1 MRLLLTF
8 ILLFSVC
15 GYISAQEYPYDVTQ
29 YNFVDYSKVRLIFGK
44 DSTRFNRLY
53 AKLDSMIMLGK
64 GNINVVQ
71 IGGSHTQADVFSN
84 QMRYRLQTLHP
95 GMVGS
100 RGLLF
105 PYKMCKSNNP
115 SNYIVKYSGTWTT
128 CRNVEWKRS
137 CELGI
142 SGASATTTDSTATIV
157 VSMNPRNPIKYD
169 FNMVKVF
176 TAPHVGMYDIEPVA
190 DMGPYRKTRIDSLGC
205 TIFQFRK
212 YQDVASF
219 RIRKTDDSQTSFTL
233 YGISLENDNPG
244 ITYHA
249 MGINGASLVSW
260 NGCEHFARQ
269 LKLLKPDW
277 VVGFFGVNDGNT
289 QNFNPQT
296 FYSRYDQFMQSIL
309 RECPDV
315 VFTLIV
321 PNDYYLLRRRPNPA
335 VALEQ
340 EQMIRLADKYGASV
354 FSIYDIMG
362 GLGSCNTWVS
372 HKLMQPDKIHMTG
385 TGYNFTANLF
395 FNAFLKTYDNYLQ
408 NKPRK

>member
-1 MRLLLTF
+1 MRLLLTLA
-8 ILLFSVC
+8 LLISVSVS
-15 GYISAQEYPYDVTQ
+15 ISAQEYPYDVAQ

-44 DSTRFNRLY
+44 DSSGFSRLY
-53 AKLDSMIMLGK
+53 EKLDSMILLGK

-95 GMVGS
+95 GLVGS
-100 RGLLF
+100 RGIVF

-115 SNYIVKYSGTWTT
+115 TNYTVKYSGAWTT

-142 SGASATTTDSTATIV
+142 SGASATTSDSTASIIV
-157 VSMNPRNPIKYD
+157 GMNPKNPIKYD
-169 FNMVKVF
+169 FNKVDVF
-176 TAPHVGMYDIEPVA
+176 TAPHAGMYDIEPVPE
-190 DMGPYRKTRIDSLGC
+190 MGPYRVSRNDSLGC
-205 TIFQFRK
+205 TTFTFRK

-219 RIRKTDDSQTSFTL
+219 RLRKTDSSQTYFTL
-233 YGISLENDNPG
+233 YGISLLNDNPG

-249 MGINGASLVSW
+249 LGINGASLVSW

-269 LKLLKPDW
+269 LRLLSPDW
-277 VVGFFGVNDGNT
+277 VVGFFGVNDGNSAT
-289 QNFNPQT
+289 FNPET
-296 FYSRYDQFMQSIL
+296 FYSRYDQFMQNVL
-309 RECPDV
+309 RECPNV

-340 EQMIRLADKYGASV
+340 EQMVRLANKYGASV

-362 GLGSCNTWVS
+362 GLGSCNTWV
-372 HKLMQPDKIHMTG
+372 KNGLMQPDRIHMTG